1 MKALNELSAQEVLG
15 LINKLDKAMFKQ
27 SLAKQ
32 AEYAKA
38 IAKLMK
44 LHQSLINGGAK

>member
-1 MKALNELSAQEVLG
+1 MKPLNQLTEQEILK

-27 SLAKQ
+27 PFAKQ

-38 IAKLMK
+38 IGRLIQ
-44 LHQSLINGGAK
+44 LHQGLNKGGAK